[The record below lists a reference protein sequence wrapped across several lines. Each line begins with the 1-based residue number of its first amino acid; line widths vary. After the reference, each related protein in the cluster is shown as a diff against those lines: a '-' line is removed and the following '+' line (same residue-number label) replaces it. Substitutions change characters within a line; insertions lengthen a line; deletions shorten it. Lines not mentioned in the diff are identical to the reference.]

1 MIRRKF
7 ITFIGGAALWPL
19 AARAQQP
26 AMPVIGFLSTRSPDE
41 SVHVVAAFRRG
52 LAEAGYAEGQN
63 VTVEYSW
70 ALGQYD
76 RLPALAAELV
86 RRPVAVL
93 AGRRRS
99 RRPSSSTPPGRSDR
113 QALARHQCG
122 IGDDRGAGG
131 NEQQPEMIDQARCD
145 RIQLRGWSAPGLQID
160 EQQEHAAERSRE
172 RNAEAL
178 HGGFADQLKAHE

>member
-76 RLPALAAELV
+76 RLPALAAEPYAGRWPCLLEPTANLPHWR
-86 RRPVAVL
+86 RRPRRRRFQLLPHSASIQSKAVSL
-93 AGRRRS
+93 QASAGR
-99 RRPSSSTPPGRSDR
+99 
-113 QALARHQCG
+113 
-122 IGDDRGAGG
+122 
-131 NEQQPEMIDQARCD
+131 
-145 RIQLRGWSAPGLQID
+145 
-160 EQQEHAAERSRE
+160 AETSRE
-172 RNAEAL
+172 
-178 HGGFADQLKAHE
+178 